1 MKKKILF
8 LCNHA
13 SFFISHRLNIY
24 FEAKKRNYEFLLVTG
39 KSSSKEMEKKALQDI
54 KKYKIPHK
62 VLNFNSYKF
71 NIINIFKIS
80 S

>member
-24 FEAKKRNYEFLLVTG
+24 LEAKKRKYDFLLLTG
-39 KSSSKEMEKKALQDI
+39 KCSSIEMEKKALKII
-54 KKYKIPHK
+54 KKKIPHK
-62 VLNFNSYKF
+62 ILKF
-71 NIINIFKIS
+71 NTNKLNLFN
-80 S
+80 